1 MLDGKDTLDFTPIIV
16 GGAMRTGTS
25 LLQNVLSTSP
35 SANDMMV
42 ECQYLT
48 AQLSL
53 YVKWRNNP
61 ERSLSD
67 FFEDENDFED
77 YTKSLVVDYL
87 KRTHKQQGNPE
98 HLILKHPEMTPFF
111 PLLAKFLPSARFIVA
126 LRDPKDVVASMLAV
140 AERQEKMGR
149 MSNMLQAGRDMQKL
163 TNLFMN
169 FYRGLNRIPNQTPR
183 KLAYIKYETLVTE
196 PESLFPALM
205 EFTGLDL
212 TKYDPTADWIYTRP
226 RSVNKAFDTEIRGKG
241 LSASSIGNY
250 RAALSAEEISVV
262 EMTAKPFMQR
272 FRYAFTNGDIPPT
285 AQ

>member
-53 YVKWRNNP
+53 YVNWRNNP